1 MAQRCLTECVWAKWR
16 KLQQCSPD
24 QMQHLLVFNSIK
36 LLEVAPPHLYAKHY
50 ACASFFLGPSRIMT
64 RQASQIFSLR
74 NAGKH
79 SWIGCALS
87 SLVTISV
94 QKAPQSKKYSG
105 QLQVLLIKV
114 LFVWRSRTISRL
126 FTLTPTA
133 QSSRLTLYHQSH
145 FSDNSVS
152 FWFFCVFVSCLA
164 SVNI

>member
-36 LLEVAPPHLYAKHY
+36 LLEVAPPHLYARWY
-50 ACASFFLGPSRIMT
+50 ACASSFLGPSRIMT

-152 FWFFCVFVSCLA
+152 FWFFFVFLCPVSRQ
-164 SVNI
+164 

>member
-1 MAQRCLTECVWAKWR
+1 MEEVTAVFSWPDATSISVQLNYW
-16 KLQQCSPD
+16 KLRNHIFMPNI
-24 QMQHLLVFNSIK
+24 MLVLRVF
-36 LLEVAPPHLYAKHY
+36 L
-50 ACASFFLGPSRIMT
+50 ASSRIMT

-152 FWFFCVFVSCLA
+152 FWIFFCDSVACLVL
-164 SVNI
+164 VNI